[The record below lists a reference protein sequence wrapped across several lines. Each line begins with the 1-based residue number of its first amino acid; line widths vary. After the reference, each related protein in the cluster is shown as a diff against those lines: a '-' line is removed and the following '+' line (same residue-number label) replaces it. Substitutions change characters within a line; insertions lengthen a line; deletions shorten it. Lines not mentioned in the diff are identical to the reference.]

1 MSLKLLRFSRTIGFR
16 LNLWYAFIFTA
27 SASLLFFLFY
37 FLLSI
42 GLTRKEY
49 EVIDARLKEYE
60 EIYEN
65 GGLLT
70 LKRWVNSSQERQK
83 SFFVR
88 VVNAWNADVLLI
100 VPEEWKISVDSK
112 TLQIGRHEFKSG
124 WLRIPKDEEKD
135 LVIASRNLS
144 EGFELQVGR
153 SIDNGRTLLKP
164 FRRIF
169 IGVMV
174 PVILFGC
181 IGGAVF
187 AHRAMKPVREIVA
200 TARSIINT
208 GDLSSRVPVRASGD
222 ELAEL
227 ARLFNGMLEKN
238 QALIRGMRESLDN
251 VAHDL
256 RTPMT
261 RMRGIAEVALQAKQ
275 DPDSAQEALADCVEE
290 SDRVLTMLNTLM
302 DISEAE
308 AGVMKLVREPVN
320 IEKLLS
326 DTVAL
331 YEIIAEEKSISMSTS
346 VTGDCNLPVDVSRM
360 RQVLANLLD
369 NAIKYTPENGS
380 VIIKAE
386 RQDKWVL
393 VRFKDTGTGIAP
405 EELGRIWDRLYR
417 GDKSRSLRGLGLGLS
432 VVKAI
437 VQAHQGRVEVVS
449 EPGKG
454 SEFDLFLPVQPPGRD
469 SA

>member
-1 MSLKLLRFSRTIGFR
+1 MSLKLLKFRRTIGFR
-16 LNLWYAFIFTA
+16 LNLWYALIFTA

-49 EVIDARLKEYE
+49 EVINERLKEYE

-65 GGLLT
+65 GGLAT
-70 LKRWVNSSQERQK
+70 LNRWVNSSQERQK

-88 VVNAWNADVLLI
+88 VVNAWNVDVLLI
-100 VPEEWKISVDSK
+100 VPEEWKIAVDST
-112 TLQIGRHEFKSG
+112 TLQIRRNEFRTG
-124 WLRIPKDEEKD
+124 WLRIPKDDEED

-144 EGFELQVGR
+144 DGYSLQVGR
-153 SIDNGRTLLKP
+153 STDNGQTLLKP

-169 IGVMV
+169 VGVMV

-238 QALIRGMRESLDN
+238 QALIHGMRESLDN

-261 RMRGIAEVALQAKQ
+261 RMRGIAEVALQAKP
-275 DPDSAQEALADCVEE
+275 DPDSAKEALADCVEE
-290 SDRVLTMLNTLM
+290 SDRVVTMLNTLM
-302 DISEAE
+302 DVSEAE
-308 AGVMKLVREPVN
+308 AGVMKLVRESVS
-320 IEKLLS
+320 IEKLLN

-331 YEIIAEEKSISMSTS
+331 YEIIAEEKAISVSTS
-346 VTGDCNLPVDVSRM
+346 VAGDCELPVDVPRT
-360 RQVLANLLD
+360 RQVFANLLD
-369 NAIKYTPENGS
+369 NAIKYTPPNGS
-380 VIIKAE
+380 VVITAE

-393 VRFKDTGTGIAP
+393 VRFKDTGTGISS

-437 VQAHQGRVEVVS
+437 VQAHQGRVQVLS
-449 EPGKG
+449 EPGQG
-454 SEFDLFLPVQPPGRD
+454 SEFQVFLPIQPQGRD
-469 SA
+469 TV